1 MQLNP
6 IYLYSN
12 KVDVFTSLD
21 TWTTE
26 RYRKVY
32 QRNLKVYRGVDNR
45 LDFHVKNGDEKPQP
59 ITNLTVVFN
68 IIGTESK
75 ELVIQKD
82 CTVNDV
88 TKGRVSVTLSQADI
102 ENIQAG
108 HYHYSL
114 YTQTAQGVKTPLYSD
129 SQYGA
134 VGVIDVIDHAYG
146 EPLPSIE
153 SPLRDVAGDKV
164 TDEFDARPEFN
175 SNSGLH
181 TFAFYSTCYVGSLA
195 IEATMD
201 DSAGDTWV
209 TVEQF
214 NLNNEPLTYKNVTG
228 VWTRLRIKETA
239 KTAGS
244 LDNVMYRY

>member
-12 KVDVFTSLD
+12 KIDVFTSLG
-21 TWTTE
+21 TWTNE

-45 LDFHVKNGDEKPQP
+45 LDFQVKNGDEKPLP

-68 IIGTESK
+68 MVGVESK

-82 CTVNDV
+82 CTTYDAA
-88 TKGRVSVTLSQADI
+88 KGRATVTLTQAEMEDI
-102 ENIQAG
+102 AAG

-114 YTQTAQGVKTPLYSD
+114 FIQDAQGGKRPLYGD

-134 VGVIDVIDHAYG
+134 IGVIDVIDHAYG
-146 EPLPSIE
+146 EPLPSE
-153 SPLRDVAGDKV
+153 QSPLRDVSGLKV
-164 TDEFDARPEFN
+164 TDEFDAKPQFN

-181 TFAFYSTCYVGSLA
+181 TFAFYSTNYIGSIA
-195 IEATMD
+195 IEGTLD

-209 TVEQF
+209 TLEQI
-214 NLNNEPLTYKNVTG
+214 NLNNKPLSYKNVTG
-228 VWTRLRIKETA
+228 VWSRLRVKEIS
-239 KTAGS
+239 KTSGN

>member
-6 IYLYSN
+6 SYLYSN

-21 TWTTE
+21 TWTNE

-45 LDFHVKNGDEKPQP
+45 LDFQIKNGDEKPQP

-68 IIGTESK
+68 MVGVESK
-75 ELVIQKD
+75 ELVVRKD
-82 CTVNDV
+82 CTTYDAA
-88 TKGRVSVTLSQADI
+88 KGRVFVTLTQADI

-114 YTQTAQGVKTPLYSD
+114 YTETAAGVKTPLYGD

-134 VGVIDVIDHAYG
+134 IGVIDVIDHAYG
-146 EPLPSIE
+146 EPVPSAS
-153 SPLRDVAGDKV
+153 SPLRAGVAPFV
-164 TDEFDARPEFN
+164 TDEFDAKPEFN

-181 TFAFYSTCYVGSLA
+181 TFAFYSTNYVGTLA
-195 IEATMD
+195 IEASLD
-201 DSAGDTWV
+201 NPSGNTWV
-209 TVEQF
+209 TLETI
-214 NLNNEPLTYKNVTG
+214 NLNNTPITYKNVTG
-228 VWTRLRIKETA
+228 VWSRLRVKEVT
-239 KTAGS
+239 KTAGT